1 MNPDTGDGRDP
12 REMPPTAYVVDDDE
26 SICTLWRWLMES
38 NGIAVQTFATAKD
51 FIASYRRGDP
61 GCLVLD
67 LRLPGMSGLE
77 LQEYLRQREIAIPIV
92 FVTGHGD
99 VPTAVSALKGGA
111 VDFIEKPFG
120 YKDVLSIIK
129 KAFKRDAEI
138 RMQRSRGKEI
148 SARYALLTEREREVM
163 KCVAAGRLN
172 KLIAAELGISVKT
185 VEVHRARVMEKMG
198 ADSVAQL
205 VQLIM
210 SSGRGAPPGT

>member
-1 MNPDTGDGRDP
+1 MSSKPGDGRDP
-12 REMPPTAYVVDDDE
+12 REMPPTVYVVDDDE

-38 NGIAVQTFATAKD
+38 NGIAVRTFASAKD
-51 FIASYRRGDP
+51 FIAAYRRGDP

-77 LQEYLRQREIAIPIV
+77 LQAYLRERDIAIPIV

-99 VPTAVSALKGGA
+99 VPTAVRALKGGA

-120 YKDVLSIIK
+120 YKDVLSIIE
-129 KAFKRDAEI
+129 KAFQRDAEI
-138 RMQRSRGKEI
+138 RGQQHRGMEI
-148 SARYALLTEREREVM
+148 STRYASLTEREREVM

-198 ADSVAQL
+198 AGSVAQL
-205 VQLIM
+205 VQLMM
-210 SSGRGAPPGT
+210 SFDRGSPPGS